1 MDQPDV
7 PNYAPQLE
15 KQNEITDRQIAL
27 SEKAYADQKAMVDK
41 FLPMFQQQAQLNI
54 DQQAQTNA
62 RADSMW
68 KSYMDTFQPLEKS
81 FADTAANYDTQGR
94 RDQAA
99 ADAAAGVAQ
108 QFDVADQTRAE
119 QLAASGADPQ
129 MGLALSNASGIE
141 KAKAIAGA
149 QNTARQQVEATGLS
163 LKNAAI
169 GIGRGQVSGG
179 LQAADLAL
187 RQGGAGLGAAG
198 SGTTLAA
205 QPYATGA
212 GILGGAT
219 NSNMAATNIM
229 NTGYNNALAGSNASN
244 AMFGDLLGAGLK
256 AYGMF
261 GSSEKIK
268 DMGGKVSDG
277 EALSLLDASPSKRWS
292 YKQGEGDGNTKER
305 IGPTAESLK
314 GTPVSDGEK
323 IDAISMLGLHHAGL
337 RAVDKKI
344 DKLADQVGRL
354 TKQKPANDKSARH
367 LSLAQAK
374 RGA

>member
-1 MDQPDV
+1 MDSPDV
-7 PNYAPQLE
+7 PDYSQQIN
-15 KQNEITDRQIAL
+15 KQNDITDRQIAL

-81 FADTAANYDTQGR
+81 FAETAANYDTQGR

-149 QNTARQQVEATGLS
+149 QNQARKEVEATGLS

-169 GIGRGQVSGG
+169 GIGRGQVSDG

-198 SGTTLAA
+198 GGTTLAA
-205 QPYATGA
+205 QPYATGS

-219 NSNMAATNIM
+219 SSNLATTNIM
-229 NTGYNNALAGSNASN
+229 NTGYNNALAGSQAQMGFLS
-244 AMFGDLLGAGLK
+244 DIIGAG
-256 AYGMF
+256 ATAWGMR
-261 GSSEKIK
+261 SSEKAK
-268 DMGGKVSDG
+268 DMKGKVSDG

-314 GTPVSDGEK
+314 GTPVSDGET

-337 RAVDKKI
+337 RAVNKKI

-354 TKQKPANDKSARH
+354 TKQEPANDKSARH
-367 LSLAQAK
+367 LSLASAK